1 MTIASRELTSVA
13 VVSLLIVGV
22 PAVGDAPPAPG
33 ADEAGAAD
41 RLTQPT
47 LVTLDFRDRP
57 IAEVVAAI
65 AQRSGKWVFEQDGF
79 RKDGAGEGNAQWG
92 LRRIRLEA
100 PDPVPFWEAI
110 DRLAEAGRVGR
121 EMTMYGHDGRVSTA
135 VLVGRSGGDDGQAYY
150 AGPFRVGLLGVHE
163 HRDVVFVRG
172 PWVQITAPP
181 YPV

>member
-1 MTIASRELTSVA
+1 MTIASRRLTSVA
-13 VVSLLIVGV
+13 VVSLLTVGV
-22 PAVGDAPPAPG
+22 PAVGVAPPAPR

-41 RLTQPT
+41 RLAQPT

-57 IAEVVAAI
+57 ISEVLAAI
-65 AQRSGKWVFEQDGF
+65 AARSGKRVGEPDGF
-79 RKDGAGEGNAQWG
+79 REDGAGEGNAQWG

-100 PDPVPFWEAI
+100 PAPVPFWEAI

-121 EMTMYGHDGRVSTA
+121 EMTVYGPHGHVSTA

-163 HRDVVFVRG
+163 HRDV
-172 PWVQITAPP
+172 
-181 YPV
+181 